1 MSSSLWFLFIA
12 DFFGAALLP
21 EDAALPPVSSAQRTA
36 LLAAI
41 SEGKKIHYGTG
52 LHSRRTSHFLEA
64 TDKPVAGPRARRRAS
79 SDACDDSRC
88 NPRARSTRKRSPP
101 QVDHRHPIKA
111 TSDTGSVGGFV
122 FGDQDRPSLSLSGS
136 ATPRSILQRRLRSRW
151 VNINKVRT

>member
-64 TDKPVAGPRARRRAS
+64 TDKPVAGPRDAERAAMRATIA
-79 SDACDDSRC
+79 DAIRGRGQLG
-88 NPRARSTRKRSPP
+88 NGAHHK
-101 QVDHRHPIKA
+101 
-111 TSDTGSVGGFV
+111 
-122 FGDQDRPSLSLSGS
+122 
-136 ATPRSILQRRLRSRW
+136 SITVIR
-151 VNINKVRT
+151 